1 MYCNR
6 WIVPGTFLAGLA
18 LATAACAP
26 EQSHRDR
33 KRETDR
39 TVLLLSQVER
49 ERDALRAEV
58 DALKAR
64 PQPTTDQAALAKEA
78 ADLRN
83 EVRRLEGELKRSQE
97 QTLNVTEVNTTLKN
111 DLNPRAYQHHR
122 TRAERP
128 ARRQQGAAGPARRRP
143 ARHRAVTRSD
153 QQVAGHRRTTCLLAP
168 LAS

>member
-111 DLNPRAYQHHR
+111 DLNRAR
-122 TRAERP
+122 ERINTIERELNDLRAANKVLLDRLAGAQP
-128 ARRQQGAAGPARRRP
+128 A
-143 ARHRAVTRSD
+143 T
-153 QQVAGHRRTTCLLAP
+153 AP
-168 LAS
+168 SPDPINK